1 MAVHNLH
8 DDNLDGDDVTDDDTV
23 PTVPW
28 PTLNNAALH
37 GTAGTIVNLVAP
49 HTEADPAAILV
60 QLLAVFGATIG
71 PDPHIVV
78 GNKQHRAVIDPLIV
92 GRTNKGA
99 KGTSLD
105 VVGAVAAVELEWFGE
120 FTVSGLSSAEGL
132 IELVRDASG
141 EKDSPDYDPG
151 VDDKRLLVKET
162 EYRSVLSRCRRE
174 GNTLGMTLR
183 QTFDGDDL
191 RTLTRKRNK
200 LTATRP
206 HIVIIG
212 HITPREFCQ
221 AVEDSDLSGGSIN
234 RLLICLSH
242 RSRLHTR
249 FGNIPVKA
257 LTAAGGL
264 FKDAYGK
271 NVSRGKLKFTDRF
284 WERWDTVY
292 PELNRD
298 RPDDWA
304 SEATARA
311 VTYVLRL
318 SMLYALIDGK
328 DAIDVEHLE
337 AAGAL
342 WDYCEHS
349 ARWLFSSHE
358 REQQRE
364 TANDL
369 ANFIRDGGP
378 DGRTRTEIS
387 VDFYK
392 RNKPAAEI
400 SAELTPLVH
409 DGTVIEIKDETGAR
423 PLTRYIHRSYEF
435 NESTNFA
442 GQDTNQSSY
451 GDESTNSD
459 EGVNS
464 FTVRN
469 SSYTETPS
477 DLHSS
482 SNSLIRSPE
491 EKTATNGAAPGGV
504 TDATVGMT
512 DRVKDALAKA
522 SNGDGLDDT
531 PRRPGCVCT
540 AQPHPCHWCT
550 IAASKAE
557 EGRR

>member
-37 GTAGTIVNLVAP
+37 GTAGTIVKLVAP

-71 PDPHIVV
+71 PKPHIVV

-105 VVGAVAAVELEWFGE
+105 VVGAVVDVELEWFGE

-200 LTATRP
+200 LTATLP

-234 RLLICLSH
+234 RLLITLSH

-249 FGNIPVKA
+249 FGNIPDEA

-264 FKDAYGK
+264 FKDAYK
-271 NVSRGKLKFTDRF
+271 KSVNRGRLQFSAEF
-284 WERWDTVY
+284 WERWDAIY

-304 SEATARA
+304 SESTARG

-318 SMLYALIDGK
+318 SMLYALIDG
-328 DAIDVEHLE
+328 AEEIDVDHLE
-337 AAGAL
+337 AAESL
-342 WDYCEHS
+342 WSYCEHS

-364 TANDL
+364 TANEL

-423 PLTRYIHRSYEF
+423 PITRYIHRGYEF
-435 NESTNFA
+435 NEFTNCA
-442 GQDTNQSSY
+442 AQDTNQSSY
-451 GDESTNSD
+451 GYEPTNPD

-469 SSYTETPS
+469 SSCTETPS

-491 EKTATNGAAPGGV
+491 GKTATNGAVPGGV

-522 SNGDGLDDT
+522 SNGDGYGH
-531 PRRPGCVCT
+531 PPMCRGCGTYYNFHGEHRADCT
-540 AQPHPCHWCT
+540 A
-550 IAASKAE
+550 SKQAQ
-557 EGRR
+557 R